1 MTTKCIIVDDEE
13 LARQLLEGYINKI
26 PFLELAASC
35 KNSLEAMQVLQQE
48 QIDLMFLD
56 IQMPELTGIEFL
68 QTLQKKPV
76 VIFTTAY
83 KEYALEGYELDVIDY
98 MLKPISFERFLQ
110 GVNKA
115 LEYLKLKKGARQQSP
130 ANDKPE
136 AGFQKEKDDFI
147 ILKADHKFH
156 KVFHHDILYIEG
168 LKEYVTFYT
177 TDKKII
183 VLESLKKLEETL
195 PSTKFMRIHKS
206 YLINTGKV
214 KTLYGNQVLIGEKYL
229 PIGKSYAEEVK
240 GRLFGV

>member
-1 MTTKCIIVDDEE
+1 MKTNCIIVDDEE
-13 LARQLLEGYINKI
+13 LARQLLEGYVNKI
-26 PFLELAASC
+26 PFLNLAGTC
-35 KNSLEAMQVLQQE
+35 KNSLEAMQILQQE

-83 KEYALEGYELDVIDY
+83 KEYALEGYKLDVIDY

-115 LEYLKLKKGARQQSP
+115 TEYLKLKKRSEQLTA
-130 ANDKPE
+130 AIDKPE
-136 AGFQKEKDDFI
+136 AKIQKAENGFI

-156 KVFHHDILYIEG
+156 KIFYNDILYIEG
-168 LKEYVTFYT
+168 LKEYVTFYIA
-177 TDKKII
+177 DKKII

-195 PSTKFMRIHKS
+195 PSSTFMRIHKS
-206 YLINTGKV
+206 YLINTDKV
-214 KTLYGNQVLIGEKYL
+214 KTLYGNQVLIGEKYI

-240 GRLFGV
+240 RKLFGV